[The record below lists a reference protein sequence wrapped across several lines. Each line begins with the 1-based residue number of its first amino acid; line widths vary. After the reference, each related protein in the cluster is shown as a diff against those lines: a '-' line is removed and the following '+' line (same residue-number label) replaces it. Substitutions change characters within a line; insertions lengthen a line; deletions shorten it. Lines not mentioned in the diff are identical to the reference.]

1 MRYTTIIDI
10 GEFPDLYR
18 NSNIRLVYLHLVLR
32 SGYHDDDRDLIAI
45 SSRRLAAD
53 VRVSHSA
60 CRHALQ
66 QLLKAGLLTR
76 QGDRWAV
83 KKWVVMSPITTRPK
97 SKKQQNDI
105 DEAARR
111 TQEQRALDR
120 KYAEDRKA
128 REDLLAQGK
137 TTMIVYYEQLQ
148 RKAAAG
154 DDQAKQLLIRH
165 KEAYEKDLEYIK
177 NLKQQKKS

>member
-10 GEFPDLYR
+10 GEFPELYGNR
-18 NSNIRLVYLHLVLR
+18 NIRLVYLHLVLR

-45 SSRRLAAD
+45 SSRHLAAD
-53 VRVSHSA
+53 VGVSHSA

-83 KKWVVMSPITTRPK
+83 KKWVLTAAITARPK
-97 SKKQQNDI
+97 TQKQQKDI

-111 TQEQRALDR
+111 AQEQRAMER
-120 KYAEDRKA
+120 RRAQEKQA

-137 TTMIVYYEQLQ
+137 TPMIAYYEQLQ
-148 RKAAAG
+148 RQAAAG
-154 DDQAKQLLIRH
+154 DEHAKQLLIRH
-165 KEAYEKDLEYIK
+165 KDAYEKDLEYIK
-177 NLKQQKKS
+177 NLKQQKKP